1 MNSVL
6 VILVLVST
14 AVALAAAAAPAML
27 WLLAG
32 GAVLAVL
39 SLVSSGA
46 LAALLLGLGWL
57 AWLGLAASRIEPLR
71 HALLTRPALA
81 LYRRKLPA
89 VSETEQAALDAGTVW
104 WDAELFSGQP
114 DWSRLAALPM
124 APLTEA
130 EQAFLDGPVEELC
143 AMLDD
148 WQVNHELNDLPREA
162 WEFIRR
168 ERFFAMII
176 PERFGGL
183 GFSARAHSEVIMKL
197 TSRCSAAAVTVMVP
211 NSLGPAELLLR
222 YGTEAQRDYYLPRLA
237 SGDEIPC
244 FGLTNPLAGSDAA
257 SLPDQGVVCRGDYLG
272 EEVLGIRANWE
283 KRYITL
289 GPVATLLGLALN
301 VEDPD
306 GLLADTGQPGIT
318 VALVPTDLPG
328 IDIGRRHSAGRQAF
342 QNGPNS
348 GTDVFIPMSML
359 IGGQARCG
367 EGWRM
372 LMNCLAAGR
381 AVSLPASSTGGIKA
395 AAHYTGAYAR
405 VRRQFGLPIARF
417 EAIAERLAELA
428 ADAYQ
433 ADAARLVT
441 TAALDAGEEPG
452 VISAMLKY
460 RATETLRSA
469 ITNAMDVHAGR
480 AVCDGPANYLLNAYN
495 SVPVAITVEGANI
508 LTRSLIVFGQGAIRC
523 HPWLLREIDAV
534 RDNDLLLQIAKP
546 YLLTPSILATEILR

>member
-6 VILVLVST
+6 IVVVLLATFLSLAASSARQSVWLIVGAVVLT
-14 AVALAAAAAPAML
+14 ALTLASSGVLPGALLAAA
-27 WLLAG
+27 WLG
-32 GAVLAVL
+32 
-39 SLVSSGA
+39 
-46 LAALLLGLGWL
+46 
-57 AWLGLAASRIEPLR
+57 WLGLAASQVRSLR
-71 HALLTRPALA
+71 HALLTRPALS
-81 LYRRKLPA
+81 LFRRKLPPI
-89 VSETEQAALDAGTVW
+89 SETEQAALDAGTVW
-104 WDAELFSGQP
+104 WDAELFGGAP
-114 DWSRLAALPM
+114 DWSQLAALPM
-124 APLTEA
+124 PALSEA
-130 EQAFLDGPVEELC
+130 ERAFLDGPVEQLC

-148 WQVNHELNDLPREA
+148 WQISHELNDLPPRV
-162 WEFIRR
+162 WDFIRS

-257 SLPDQGVVCRGDYLG
+257 SLPDHGVVCRGEYLG

-289 GPVATLLGLALN
+289 GPVATLLGLAIR

-306 GLLADTGQPGIT
+306 GLLAGTGQPGIT
-318 VALVPTDLPG
+318 VALVPTDLAG

-348 GTDVFIPMSML
+348 GTDVFIPMDML

-381 AVSLPASSTGGIKA
+381 AVSLPASSTGG
-395 AAHYTGAYAR
+395 
-405 VRRQFGLPIARF
+405 
-417 EAIAERLAELA
+417 
-428 ADAYQ
+428 
-433 ADAARLVT
+433 
-441 TAALDAGEEPG
+441 
-452 VISAMLKY
+452 
-460 RATETLRSA
+460 
-469 ITNAMDVHAGR
+469 
-480 AVCDGPANYLLNAYN
+480 
-495 SVPVAITVEGANI
+495 
-508 LTRSLIVFGQGAIRC
+508 
-523 HPWLLREIDAV
+523 
-534 RDNDLLLQIAKP
+534 
-546 YLLTPSILATEILR
+546 